1 MEELKVTYE
10 WYTPGER
17 FRRFWDTARG
27 ETQKIAI
34 DNVKKVIKRRIRHEC
49 YKVIEI
55 KFEKGG
61 LKKLLLRFSRL
72 EIIS

>member
-10 WYTPGER
+10 WYTPGGR
-17 FRRFWDTARG
+17 CRRFWDTARG
-27 ETQKIAI
+27 ETQKVAI

-55 KFEKGG
+55 KFEKGID
-61 LKKLLLRFSRL
+61 K
-72 EIIS
+72 

>member
-10 WYTPGER
+10 WYTPGGR
-17 FRRFWDTARG
+17 CRRFWDTARG

-55 KFEKGG
+55 KFEKGRYEDVKNG
-61 LKKLLLRFSRL
+61 SLHFY
-72 EIIS
+72 IM